1 MQISKTKLILN
12 SLLIDIES
20 VSDEELLDDNED
32 EEEKCNDSDFS
43 EDTPFRVCILAFFIK
58 VWIWKSKLCRW
69 FFIWVSIIKFLFEV
83 RLSTFDGLRKFAE
96 WVLTIHKCLYFY

>member
-1 MQISKTKLILN
+1 
-12 SLLIDIES
+12 LIDIES

-58 VWIWKSKLCRW
+58 V
-69 FFIWVSIIKFLFEV
+69 
-83 RLSTFDGLRKFAE
+83 
-96 WVLTIHKCLYFY
+96 